1 MNKYVV
7 IGPQGSGKSTQSRML
22 ATYYDFVHVSVGDII
37 RWHIEHKTK
46 LASKIRVILGS
57 GNLLPDELVMDVIK
71 NRLEEHDWN
80 YGFILDGFP
89 RTRAQAEFLWQN
101 WDIDH
106 VVYLDVPDEVIFDR
120 VLKRGKAGWG
130 SGYTKRA
137 DSNPDSLRR
146 RIRDYHIRTN
156 PLLDLYGELG
166 ILVQIQAN
174 QPISSVY
181 ARITQSLGLQRM

>member
-22 ATYYDFVHVSVGDII
+22 AAYYDFVHVSVGDII

-46 LASKIRVILGS
+46 LASKIRVILSS

>member
-22 ATYYDFVHVSVGDII
+22 AAYYDFVHVSVGDII

-181 ARITQSLGLQRM
+181 ARITQSLGLQQM

>member
-181 ARITQSLGLQRM
+181 ARITQSLGLQ